1 MLSLEGIIMK
11 KIVLLASMFFTIQAQ
26 AGIVVSPVVI
36 MPHIT
41 STSSAH
47 SRATTTSSS
56 ASKMTN
62 TAKTLTPNPVKPK
75 EIVKAQSLK
84 PSHTV
89 VGPKLPD
96 ITKVSAHPVAG
107 APVASLNTPSKVM
120 GCQESKEVKIEA
132 KCNK

>member
-1 MLSLEGIIMK
+1 MK
-11 KIVLLASMFFTIQAQ
+11 KIVLLTSMFLAIQAQ

-41 STSSAH
+41 STSSTH

-75 EIVKAQSLK
+75 EIVKAQPLK

-96 ITKVSAHPVAG
+96 ISKVSAHPVAGAPVAG
-107 APVASLNTPSKVM
+107 APVASLNTPSKVA
-120 GCQESKEVKIEA
+120 GCQETKEVKVEA
-132 KCNK
+132 KCSK